1 LPRLPRPSGRQ
12 LGRALEKAGFVL
24 RRVRG
29 DHASYHHSVTDRT
42 TTVPL
47 TTRTLP
53 AGTVAKILKDA
64 GLTPEELRELLR

>member
-1 LPRLPRPSGRQ
+1 MPRLPRPTGRQ

-29 DHASYHHSVTDRT
+29 DHASYHHPLTDRT

-47 TTRTLP
+47 TARTLP
-53 AGTVAKILKDA
+53 TGTTAKVLKDA
-64 GLTPEELRELLR
+64 GITTEELRELLR